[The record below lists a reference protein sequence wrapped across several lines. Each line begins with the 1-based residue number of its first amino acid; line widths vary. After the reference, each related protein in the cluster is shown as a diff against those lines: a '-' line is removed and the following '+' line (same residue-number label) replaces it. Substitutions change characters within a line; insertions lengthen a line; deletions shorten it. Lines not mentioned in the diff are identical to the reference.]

1 MDYLSFMSLFTC
13 PYACSLE
20 RFVSIARS
28 IPPVGGYFAHP
39 NTSTAGDNFTL
50 PQAKKKAIQ
59 EKVVFEVLSLV

>member
-1 MDYLSFMSLFTC
+1 MSICVFV
-13 PYACSLE
+13 
-20 RFVSIARS
+20 RKVVSIARS

-50 PQAKKKAIQ
+50 PKAKKAIQ